1 MNWRRPALWIN
12 TDMFAPR
19 LLGDERSPQARGHGT
34 LTAPS
39 LGRVPRH
46 GQVKKKKKGKES
58 ARIQPRP
65 KLGKVGLR
73 E

>member
-1 MNWRRPALWIN
+1 MNRRRPTLWIN
-12 TDMFAPR
+12 TDTFAPR

-46 GQVKKKKKGKES
+46 GQVKKKKKKAEKVQGFSQGPSWGK
-58 ARIQPRP
+58 R
-65 KLGKVGLR
+65 G
-73 E
+73 